1 MTHTKAKK
9 PGPFP
14 SYTSFL
20 KINRTLNQA
29 EQIYNQRILDAEE
42 VFQKFSE
49 TFQIRHCPVCGDSKK
64 RELTP
69 FHDIYGVAECK
80 TCLTQYVDPCPS
92 LEALTYY
99 YNECKSNGLFNDL
112 VRNRHKSGHN
122 ILSDRVNFI
131 LKLIQNNFKDRD
143 SINIL
148 EIGCGSGI
156 FLSELKNQCSK
167 TVQDIN
173 LIYTGIDIDRT
184 AISKNVDPTLNLIAT
199 SAEDF
204 ATSSEQ
210 KFDLVLHFE
219 LIEHLQDPHTFMRSV
234 RNLLTENGL
243 QHFLTPNANG
253 FDNRALGYNAFR
265 PLAHGIFPPMHL
277 QAFTPQNIMHFA
289 IRSGFQLLQ
298 VDTPGEF
305 DVDIVKT
312 FLRHDDQDFD
322 FIHEIPEPYLATFQ
336 HWLKVLCASSHM
348 RVTLSI

>member
-1 MTHTKAKK
+1 MTDTRAKE
-9 PGPFP
+9 PVPFP

-20 KINRTLNQA
+20 RINRTLEQT
-29 EQIYNQRILDAEE
+29 EQIFNQRIKDAEE
-42 VFQKFSE
+42 VFQKFSK
-49 TFQIRHCPVCGDSKK
+49 TFRTRRCPVCDESKQ

-69 FHDIYGVAECK
+69 FHNLYGVAECK
-80 TCLTQYVDPCPS
+80 TCLTQYVNPCPS
-92 LEALTYY
+92 IEALTYY

-112 VRNRHKSGHN
+112 VRNGLKSRQN
-122 ILSDRVNFI
+122 ILSNRVNFVAT
-131 LKLIQNNFKDRD
+131 LIQNNFKNQD
-143 SINIL
+143 SINVL
-148 EIGCGSGI
+148 EIGCGSGV
-156 FLSELKNQCSK
+156 FLSELKNQLTK
-167 TVQDIN
+167 TVQDIK
-173 LIYTGIDIDRT
+173 LIYNGIDIDRT
-184 AISKNVDPTLNLIAT
+184 AISKNVDSTLNLVAA

-204 ATSSEQ
+204 ASSSEQ

-219 LIEHLQDPHTFMRSV
+219 LIEHLQDPYSFMRSV
-234 RNLLTENGL
+234 RNLLTENGIH
-243 QHFLTPNANG
+243 HFHTPNATG

-312 FLRHDDQDFD
+312 FLRRDDQDFGL
-322 FIHEIPEPYLATFQ
+322 IHEIPEPYLAVFQ
-336 HWLKVLCASSHM
+336 HWLKLLCASSHM